1 MHQRDDAI
9 RDVPRTKME
18 MTMRRKILTML
29 VVPLVAALT
38 AQAAAASGYHHM
50 RTKGGTVASEQI
62 RNSNAYAPPR
72 DIAVPSDSSRYQ
84 GQALVPGAY

>member
-1 MHQRDDAI
+1 MHGFEDAI
-9 RDVPRTKME
+9 RVSSANKME
-18 MTMRRKILTML
+18 MTMRKKILTML

-38 AQAAAASGYHHM
+38 AQAAAASGYHT
-50 RTKGGTVASEQI
+50 RTKAGTVASEQF
-62 RNSNAYAPPR
+62 RNSNAYAPSR